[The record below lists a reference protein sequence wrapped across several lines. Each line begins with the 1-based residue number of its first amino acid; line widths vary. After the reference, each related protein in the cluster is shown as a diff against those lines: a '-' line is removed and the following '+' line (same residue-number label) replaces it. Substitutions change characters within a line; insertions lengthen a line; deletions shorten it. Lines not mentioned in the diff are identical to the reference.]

1 MNRLVALCGLLTV
14 ITVPLRGCLVEEE
27 RTCAKNVPFP
37 AVVTALEHEQ
47 MSRAFVKE
55 QDVDYLALPERPV
68 SEHPNDVTE
77 AGLAQ
82 IEDAL
87 AKASEAYAIA
97 QAAADRASLAAA
109 GRELRYWTARR
120 ATARIVPAPA
130 DRSEVWFGAAVTIR
144 RDDGRE
150 QTFRIVGEDEADPA
164 KGSISHVSPLAKSMF
179 GKRVG
184 DVVRAGNGEAE
195 IEAISY
201 GPSAAEATQPTQSD
215 GEGHDA

>member
-1 MNRLVALCGLLTV
+1 
-14 ITVPLRGCLVEEE
+14 
-27 RTCAKNVPFP
+27 
-37 AVVTALEHEQ
+37 
-47 MSRAFVKE
+47 MSRAFVKD
-55 QDVDYLALPERPV
+55 QDADYLELPDRPV

-97 QAAADRASLAAA
+97 QASAARAEIAAA
-109 GRELRYWTARR
+109 RRELRYWTARR

-130 DRSEVWFGAAVTIR
+130 DTSEVWFGASVTIR
-144 RDDGRE
+144 RDDGRQ

-184 DVVRAGNGEAE
+184 DVVTAGSGQAE

-201 GPSAAEATQPTQSD
+201 GATVAEGQASRSSD
-215 GEGHDA
+215 